1 MAAVATENSI
11 YVSEKAKKKVVQLME
26 DAGVT
31 GDASYFL
38 RVGVVGGGC
47 SGLSYKLDFDN
58 EIKPMDQVFEDN
70 GVKIVTDLKS
80 FLYLVNTELD
90 ISDGLNGKGF
100 YFNNPNAS
108 RSCGCGES
116 FAV

>member
-1 MAAVATENSI
+1 MNAVAENTI
-11 YVSEKAKKKVVQLME
+11 LVSEKAKAKITQLMQE
-26 DAGVT
+26 ADIAN
-31 GDASYFL
+31 DPAYFL

-47 SGLSYKLDFDN
+47 SGLDN
-58 EIKPMDQVFEDN
+58 EVKPMDQVFEDN
-70 GVKIVTDLKS
+70 GVKVVTDLKS

-90 ISDGLNGKGF
+90 FSDGLNGKGF

-116 FAV
+116 FSV

>member
-1 MAAVATENSI
+1 MDVAVENGI
-11 YVSEKAKKKVVQLME
+11 YVSDKAKDKLVQLMH
-26 DAGVT
+26 DAQV
-31 GDASYFL
+31 DESHFV
-38 RVGVVGGGC
+38 RVSVVGGGC

-58 EIKPMDQVFEDN
+58 ELKPMDQQFEDK
-70 GVKIVTDLKS
+70 GIKLVCDLKS

-90 ISDGLNGKGF
+90 FSDGLNGKGF
-100 YFNNPNAS
+100 NFINPNAS

>member
-1 MAAVATENSI
+1 MSVALENTI
-11 YVSEKAKKKVVQLME
+11 YISDKAKAKVVQLMA
-26 DAGVT
+26 DA
-31 GDASYFL
+31 DIANDPSYFV

-58 EIKPMDQVFEDN
+58 ETKPMDQVFEDN

-80 FLYLVNTELD
+80 FLYLVNTTLD
-90 ISDGLNGKGF
+90 FSDGLNGKGF
-100 YFNNPNAS
+100 YFSNPNAS
-108 RSCGCGES
+108 RTCGCGES

>member
-1 MAAVATENSI
+1 MSVALENSI
-11 YVSEKAKKKVVQLME
+11 YISDKAKEKVKQLML
-26 DAGVT
+26 DAGVA
-31 GDASYFL
+31 DDPSYFV

-58 EIKPMDQVFEDN
+58 EKKPMDQEFEDN
-70 GVKIVTDLKS
+70 GVKVVTDLKS
-80 FLYLVNTELD
+80 FLYLVNTTLD
-90 ISDGLNGKGF
+90 FSDGLNGKGF
-100 YFNNPNAS
+100 YFSNPNAS